1 MNKTNE
7 APICYGQTFFR
18 GFVQEFY
25 ETASKHAGIR
35 ARNLRKAGFNV
46 RTAPLGYQVTS
57 VGAVKMTLLNAYGE
71 IDIDNLPAVRVE
83 RL

>member
-1 MNKTNE
+1 MNIATTE
-7 APICYGQTFFR
+7 TPICYGQTFFH
-18 GFVQEFY
+18 GHVQEFY

-46 RTAPLGYQVTS
+46 RTAALGYQVTS
-57 VGAVKMTLLNAYGE
+57 VGTVKMTILNAAGE
-71 IDIDNLPAVRVE
+71 MDNLPAVRVE